1 MRCSLFNLAVIAMI
15 GLAGVFA
22 MPVQAGVVIER
33 TRVVYP
39 AQDREVTVQLTNDD
53 EKTPILV
60 QAWIDDGREK
70 SAPDQLDVPF
80 LLVPPVFRIDPGKGQ
95 SLRITYL
102 KNKPLPADKE
112 SVFWLNVL
120 EIPPKPKKVEGK
132 PSNTMQL
139 AFRTRIKLFFRPA
152 GLKPAV
158 ADAPG
163 QLRWKVVNDGEKRV
177 LQAENPSPY
186 YLSFESVAL
195 VVNGKEFKNHDPQMI
210 APGGTQSFPIDGLD
224 IPAGAKAEVTFT
236 TIDDYGSMA
245 PRTAQPVL

>member
-1 MRCSLFNLAVIAMI
+1 MSRSIFKPGLIAMI
-15 GLAGVFA
+15 GLVGIVA

-33 TRVVYP
+33 TRVIYP

-53 EKTPILV
+53 TKTPILV
-60 QAWIDDGREK
+60 QAWIDDGRAK

-80 LLVPPVFRIDPGKGQ
+80 LLVPPVFRMDPSKGQ

-120 EIPPKPKKVEGK
+120 EIPPKPKEVEGK

-139 AFRTRIKLFFRPA
+139 AFRTRIKLFFRPEH
-152 GLKPAV
+152 LKGAV

-163 QLRWKVVNDGEKRV
+163 QLRWKVANDGAQRT

-186 YLSFESVAL
+186 YISFENVAL
-195 VVNGKEFKNHDPQMI
+195 MVNGKEFKNGDPPMI

-224 IPAGAKAEVTFT
+224 IPAGAKAEVKFT
-236 TIDDYGSMA
+236 TIDDYGSLV
-245 PRTAQPVL
+245 PLTAQPAL